1 LFAAMELLRYGLD
14 SFDSIC
20 WAPMRALFFS
30 RAGRWSDV
38 RIDAVR
44 IGRSDELTPVRA

>member
-1 LFAAMELLRYGLD
+1 MELLRYGLD

-20 WAPMRALFFS
+20 WGPMRAFFFS
-30 RAGRWSDV
+30 WEMEFDFDEVS
-38 RIDAVR
+38 